1 MIRGQRSL
9 GGRIHIFLRRNTK
22 MQCLEVGTT
31 DNEKPQMK
39 KRHRPR
45 LLPLLV
51 GVLFVFGFVGGFING
66 YSFGID
72 DNQRNKLLSSI
83 YLHLPQAASAETA
96 HTDVCN
102 TFTPVLRA
110 SLSNSEYIVY
120 DALVDSVSQFSPQSS
135 FSLPSPT
142 TVSMERIVEITK
154 IVLNEPELYWLESIS
169 WITWTDNQDGTRT
182 YTVKIDYNMDAE
194 ERCSTQKAI
203 EAVVGPILE
212 EADCHSAKEAAEYV
226 NNYLASSVSYMRD
239 KVHQTEHPYD
249 MITGPLLTKQAI
261 CSGYAKTFTY
271 LMARLG
277 YPSAYC
283 LGYTKEGV
291 YHAWNAIRDGDTI
304 LYTDSTFNASDP
316 FDERWL
322 NLSRDDFDSHQE
334 TQKFWY
340 EPTI

>member
-1 MIRGQRSL
+1 
-9 GGRIHIFLRRNTK
+9 

-96 HTDVCN
+96 HTDACN

-154 IVLNEPELYWLESIS
+154 IVLNEPELYWLESIT

-226 NNYLASSVSYMRD
+226 NDYLASSVSYMSD

-340 EPTI
+340 EPII